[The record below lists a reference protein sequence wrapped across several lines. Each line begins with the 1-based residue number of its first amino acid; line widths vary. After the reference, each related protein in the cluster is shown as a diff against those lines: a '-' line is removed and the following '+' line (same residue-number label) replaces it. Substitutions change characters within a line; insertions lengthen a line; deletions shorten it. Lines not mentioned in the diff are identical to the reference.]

1 MRLASPIDARIPWVK
16 RLTDLD
22 EARAV
27 SSSGPKLEAVRR
39 AAERLGDAFRDAPR
53 AKAVRTLPI
62 TTLLYPT
69 AFAFNRAVPIPVPY
83 VLMTH
88 RCLLVQIEVEGEGEV
103 KNILFN
109 PTDALASR
117 ATPFFRQMIDRIG
130 ETTAERLT
138 TSHPSLET
146 QLRAVGLEPEDID
159 LLAFDHFHTQ
169 DVRPLLGSSEPL
181 PDGGAVRARFP
192 NAHLL
197 APRAEWDDWDHLH
210 PLQKSWFVR
219 DGKRGVP
226 EDKVVLTDAD
236 LWLGP
241 GCLLLR
247 TPGHTSGNQTLFV
260 HGERGAFGTSENG
273 CSADSWSPYE
283 SRIPGLRSYARTYD
297 AEVVL
302 NSNTPELGA
311 EQYTSMI
318 LERSIVDRV
327 PDAPAFVQMFPS
339 SEVTPSL
346 LSPGIRPTLL
356 FGSMDHGTIA
366 PPKRRAEGRAAAH
379 SRA

>member
-1 MRLASPIDARIPWVK
+1 MQLGTPLDDRIPWVR
-16 RLTDLD
+16 RLSDLD

-27 SSSGPKLEAVRR
+27 GASGPKLTAVRR

-53 AKAVRTLPI
+53 AVAVRTLPI

-69 AFAFNRAVPIPVPY
+69 SFAFNRAVPLPVPY
-83 VLMTH
+83 VVMTH
-88 RCLLVQIEVEGEGEV
+88 RCLLVQVSVEGSV
-103 KNILFN
+103 KNVLFN
-109 PTDALASR
+109 PTDARASR
-117 ATPFFRQMIDRIG
+117 ATPFFHQVIERIG
-130 ETTAERLT
+130 EKNADRLV
-138 TSHPSLET
+138 TSHPPLEA
-146 QLRAVGLEPEDID
+146 QLRALGVGPEDVD
-159 LLAFDHFHTQ
+159 LIAFDHFHTQ
-169 DVRPLLGSSEPL
+169 DVRPLLGSAEPL
-181 PDGGAVRARFP
+181 PDGTELRARFP

-197 APRAEWDDWDHLH
+197 APQVEWDDWDDLH
-210 PLQKSWFVR
+210 PLQTAWFVR

-226 EDKVVLTDAD
+226 SDKVVLTDAD

-260 HGERGAFGTSENG
+260 HGERGVFGTSENG

-283 SRIPGLRSYARTYD
+283 SRIPGLRAYARTYD

-318 LERSIVDRV
+318 LERSMVDRV

-346 LSPGIRPTLL
+346 LAPGIRPAML
-356 FGSMDHGTIA
+356 FGAMDHGEVKPSA
-366 PPKRRAEGRAAAH
+366 RKARASEATSPRA
-379 SRA
+379 